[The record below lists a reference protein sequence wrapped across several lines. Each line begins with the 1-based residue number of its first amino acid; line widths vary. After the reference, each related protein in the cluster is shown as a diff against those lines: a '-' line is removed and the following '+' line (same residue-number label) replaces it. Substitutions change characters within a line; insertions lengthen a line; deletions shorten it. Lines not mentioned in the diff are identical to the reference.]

1 MIFFGPIFFPEVN
14 IYPRDHFSHFSIFG
28 HPDRILAHI
37 LPKFSR
43 VQIWAGSEKTF
54 FGSKKHENSPIDPKI
69 VLLGQKY
76 SPDLKMGSKL
86 KIGPKLDFLEPN
98 YDFADFGKWHLRLSA
113 MRFQPYAK
121 NRISALKNR
130 GLCRFSFFTP
140 LWIRGSISDQE
151 MLFLNQS
158 VNFRIF

>member
-98 YDFADFGKWHLRLSA
+98 YDFADFGKCPLRLSVT
-113 MRFQPYAK
+113 RFQPYAK

-130 GLCRFSFFTP
+130 GSCRFSLFTP
-140 LWIRGSISDQE
+140 FWTRGSISDQE
-151 MLFLNQS
+151 MSFLGQS
-158 VNFRIF
+158 VFSGIF